1 MFETLRRHT
10 DGTSLLRPLE
20 TSSRRSNKMSRR
32 RTTETS
38 LGVSFETYLRRRWD
52 VQRDVAATSP
62 RRLNA
67 GWDVLHHTY
76 SEPCLLLKIQAY
88 SGIFTSY
95 SDIFSHI
102 VAYLDPCV
110 ILAYSE
116 PCYIQDPGIFTT
128 QDIIRTMSRHILENS
143 VGSVTLA
150 FWKTCFIQHFAIFR
164 ILALRNSRH
173 IQNPVYL
180 GTFRHIQTYSI
191 MITLTFFLHFFS
203 YFSKGFK
210 KTYAFWLQWRQFQ
223 CSMEST

>member
-1 MFETLRRHT
+1 M
-10 DGTSLLRPLE
+10 TSH
-20 TSSRRSNKMSRR
+20 
-32 RTTETS
+32 
-38 LGVSFETYLRRRWD
+38 Y
-52 VQRDVAATSP
+52 
-62 RRLNA
+62 
-67 GWDVLHHTY
+67 VLHDTY

-116 PCYIQDPGIFTT
+116 PCYIQDRGIFTT
-128 QDIIRTMSRHILENS
+128 QD
-143 VGSVTLA
+143 TLA
-150 FWKTCFIQHFAIFR
+150 FWKTCFIQHFAIIR

-223 CSMEST
+223 CSTEST